1 MAKKRKRKKGRK
13 KIILFVFEIILL
25 LVVLGALALYN
36 STIGKIDFKKQLTT
50 SEAGVNDDIKDETVQ
65 TMHGILML
73 HCLVLIQES
82 QGIIQNLIQI
92 V

>member
-50 SEAGVNDDIKDETVQ
+50 SEAGVNDDKMRLFKQCMDT
-65 TMHGILML
+65 LML